1 MSSILVFLVHFGIF
15 LFFIGT
21 IYLFKTD
28 RSKMEKHLVK
38 DDSKLGVEA
47 PVPEEAKV
55 ERAAEGKDLKT
66 KVTLGKLE
74 DSEEQEED
82 SDDES
87 DEDNW
92 QPEDYE
98 ENNWLEYYSDS
109 EDDYSDTEEDYS
121 DWGESESEKDSSDSE
136 KKPKVHKHG
145 EHKAKEHKHVEQKP
159 KDEKAG
165 DIKSKESLTPY
176 QLKVKRIGLVVFMLN
191 FQLRCMEILH
201 GPRTRGDRY
210 CYKRRM
216 KLWRL
221 RRRARV
227 EAMVAK
233 QMKNEN

>member
-21 IYLFKTD
+21 IYFFKTE
-28 RSKMEKHLVK
+28 RSKMEKVLVK
-38 DDSKLGVEA
+38 EDPKLDVEA
-47 PVPEEAKV
+47 PIPDEAKV
-55 ERAAEGKDLKT
+55 VETAEVKDEKA
-66 KVTLGKLE
+66 KVAQGELE
-74 DSEEQEED
+74 ESEEEEE

-87 DEDNW
+87 GQEDW
-92 QPEDYE
+92 HPEDE

-109 EDDYSDTEEDYS
+109 EDYSDTEEDYS
-121 DWGESESEKDSSDSE
+121 DWGESDSETDSSDSE
-136 KKPKVHKHG
+136 EKKPKDHKHV
-145 EHKAKEHKHVEQKP
+145 EHKAAKEHKHVEQKP
-159 KDEKAG
+159 KDEKVG
-165 DIKSKESLTPY
+165 DKKSKESLTPY

-216 KLWRL
+216 KLWRA

-227 EAMVAK
+227 EAIVAK
-233 QMKNEN
+233 QMKNGD